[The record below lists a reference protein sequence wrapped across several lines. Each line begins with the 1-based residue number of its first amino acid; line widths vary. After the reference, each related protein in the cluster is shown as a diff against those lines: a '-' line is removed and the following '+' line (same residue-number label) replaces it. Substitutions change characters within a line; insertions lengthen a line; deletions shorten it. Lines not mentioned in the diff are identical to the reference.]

1 MEGRAGAPGGPVAG
15 VTPGRPYL
23 RLAVLA
29 VLLVGVVVALRVT
42 PLGEVFSRDAML
54 AVFERLRGSAWAPAA
69 FILLYA
75 GATALALP
83 GSILTIVGGAV
94 FGFWYGAILNTLAAN
109 LGANAAF
116 GVARALGREG
126 IRRLAGRRLQGLDR
140 ATRDRGFA
148 GLFVLRL
155 IPLVPFN
162 ALNFGAGL
170 TAIRWR
176 DYALATAIGILPG
189 TLVYTFFADALV
201 RGSAEAGQDARL
213 RLWIAVG
220 LLLLLSAI
228 PLIARRFGF
237 TFGAREQPDEDS

>member
-1 MEGRAGAPGGPVAG
+1 MAG
-15 VTPGRPYL
+15 VANQRPYV
-23 RLAVLA
+23 RLVLLA
-29 VLLVGVVVALRVT
+29 VLLVGVVVAVRVT
-42 PLGEVFSRDAML
+42 PLGGVFDREALL
-54 AVFERLRGSAWAPAA
+54 AFFQRLRGSAWAPVV
-69 FILLYA
+69 FVLLYA

-94 FGFWYGAILNTLAAN
+94 FGFWYGALLNTIAAN

-116 GVARALGREG
+116 VVARALGRAG
-126 IRRLAGRRLQGLDR
+126 IERLAGRRLQGLDR

-176 DYALATAIGILPG
+176 DYVLATAIGILPG

-201 RGSAEAGQDARL
+201 RGSTEAGQDARL

-237 TFGAREQPDEDS
+237 TFGAKEKTNEAT